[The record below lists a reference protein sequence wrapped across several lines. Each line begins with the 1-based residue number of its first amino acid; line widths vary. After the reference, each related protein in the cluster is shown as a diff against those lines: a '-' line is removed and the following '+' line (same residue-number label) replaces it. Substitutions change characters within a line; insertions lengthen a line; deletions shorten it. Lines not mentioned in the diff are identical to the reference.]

1 MTLGTFQQDSHLPET
16 NNYYLTSA
24 YLACVSP
31 YSYTVICNRKPCVH
45 GSEVGDCNKEVFRSS
60 LTSLTSNI
68 SPFMSSTVTWGRS
81 YIFLD
86 FLKQAS
92 FKRQLRLK
100 VSTAHMP
107 TIESGSASEI
117 FKETLTVVSCC
128 PHFLYVKSNT
138 TNKVKDNSIAPHALF
153 NYSMKQARL
162 LSFLSHFLQHQN
174 GPLHLLLP
182 NFIPTFCLPIKIKS
196 VFIV

>member
-1 MTLGTFQQDSHLPET
+1 
-16 NNYYLTSA
+16 
-24 YLACVSP
+24 
-31 YSYTVICNRKPCVH
+31 
-45 GSEVGDCNKEVFRSS
+45 
-60 LTSLTSNI
+60 
-68 SPFMSSTVTWGRS
+68 MSSTVTWGRS

-117 FKETLTVVSCC
+117 FKETLTFVSCC

-182 NFIPTFCLPIKIKS
+182 NFIPTICLPIKFKS
-196 VFIV
+196 VFSV